1 MGPKADSEGLPQDRV
16 LRFGTK
22 VAYLCLGPMLGPRDG
37 SHGWETMLRVDSQG
51 GSQGWFRLLVSKVGS
66 NVWLRGAEL

>member
-16 LRFGTK
+16 LRLGTK
-22 VAYLCLGPMLGPRDG
+22 VASLCLVLMLGPRDG
-37 SHGWETMLRVDSQG
+37 SQCWETMLRVESQD

-66 NVWLRGAEL
+66 NVWVRRAEL